1 MSSINPVQTC
11 FISCLFTK
19 WQPLKYIYIRKQFF
33 QKNLVSKNIDILKSL
48 EEKIIILWERDE
60 EDLGFS
66 GSSVVKDL
74 PANAQV

>member
-1 MSSINPVQTC
+1 MFYILPVYKTAT
-11 FISCLFTK
+11 FKI
-19 WQPLKYIYIRKQFF
+19 YIYIRKQFF